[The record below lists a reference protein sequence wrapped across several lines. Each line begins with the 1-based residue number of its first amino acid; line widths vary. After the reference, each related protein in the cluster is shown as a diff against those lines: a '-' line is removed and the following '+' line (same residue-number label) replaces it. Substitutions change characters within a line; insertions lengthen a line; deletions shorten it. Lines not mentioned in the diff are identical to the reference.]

1 MESDSLL
8 AALYRRRGGRT
19 IRYDLE
25 TTRALLREL
34 DLSPASPPSVHV
46 AGTSGKG
53 STSAMAESILRAA
66 GLKTGLFT
74 SPHLVRFEERIRA
87 GGREIPPAACRDAL
101 ERVLAADA
109 RQAARSGAREA
120 TFFELA
126 TAAAWDWFTRCRV
139 DVAINECGLGGR
151 LDATNVLSPIVSVIT
166 PIALE
171 HTEWLGDTLEK
182 IAFEKG
188 GIIVPGVPV
197 VLAPQLAEAEAVL
210 LAIAR
215 ERGSPV
221 YRAKDAVPVEGLRP
235 GKNGQRLRFALPG
248 ETPRETELP
257 LLGPFQLENA
267 SAALT
272 AAALAM
278 RALGLRLK
286 AETAAAGLACVRWPG
301 RCQWLRR
308 APDLLLDVGHTPDE
322 AEALAGYLRIVK
334 QNRPIRLTAGLLS
347 DKNPEGYFRALVPC
361 IDEVRLLDLSRESER
376 AMPLARLA
384 RAAEAAGFHPLPA
397 ALPFGA
403 AAAEAEAWARKTG
416 GIALFAGS
424 LVVGGLALR
433 QRFSAP

>member
-1 MESDSLL
+1 METDSLL

-34 DLSPASPPSVHV
+34 DLSPSSPPSVHV

-53 STSAMAESILRAA
+53 SASAMAESVLRAA
-66 GLKTGLFT
+66 GLETGLFT

-109 RQAARSGAREA
+109 RQAARPGAREA

-126 TAAAWDWFTRCRV
+126 TAAAWDWFTRERV
-139 DVAINECGLGGR
+139 DVAVEECGLGGR
-151 LDATNVLSPIVSVIT
+151 LDATNVLSPIVAVVM

-188 GIIVPGVPV
+188 GIVAPGVPV
-197 VLAPQLAEAEAVL
+197 VLAPQPAEAEAVL

-215 ERGSPV
+215 ERGAPV
-221 YRAKDAVPVEGLRP
+221 HRAKDAVPVEGLGT
-235 GKNGQRLRFALPG
+235 GKNGQRIRFALPG
-248 ETPRETELP
+248 EPPRETDLP
-257 LLGPFQLENA
+257 LLGPFQLDNA
-267 SAALT
+267 SAAL
-272 AAALAM
+272 AAAWLAM
-278 RALGLRLK
+278 RALGRRLSPE
-286 AETAAAGLACVRWPG
+286 AAAAGLACVRWPG

-308 APDLLLDVGHTPDE
+308 DPDLLLDVGHTPDE
-322 AEALAGYLRIVK
+322 AAALAGFLRGIK
-334 QNRPIRLTAGLLS
+334 QNRKLLLVVGMLA
-347 DKNPEGYFRALVPC
+347 DKNPEGYFRALAPC
-361 IDEVRLLDLSRESER
+361 IDGVRLLDLSRESER
-376 AMPLARLA
+376 AMPAERLE
-384 RAAEAAGFHPLPA
+384 RAAEAAGLHPLPA
-397 ALPFGA
+397 SPFPA

-433 QRFSAP
+433 HRFSEP